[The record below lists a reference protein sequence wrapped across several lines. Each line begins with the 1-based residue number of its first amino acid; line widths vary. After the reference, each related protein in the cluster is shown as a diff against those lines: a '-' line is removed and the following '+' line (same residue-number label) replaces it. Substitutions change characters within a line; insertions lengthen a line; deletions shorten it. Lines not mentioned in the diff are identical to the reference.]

1 MEVLE
6 IGLFWG
12 DLGKV
17 DQVGNAFTKFGIS
30 FLTRK
35 IPVNDG
41 DASKARLELREE
53 NPLNHNVV
61 RDSRLL

>member
-1 MEVLE
+1 MKDIFSKNCFHE
-6 IGLFWG
+6 IGVL
-12 DLGKV
+12 L
-17 DQVGNAFTKFGIS
+17 N
-30 FLTRK
+30 RK

-61 RDSRLL
+61 RDEWLLLIGWLNISDL

>member
-1 MEVLE
+1 MRPAGRLRPCVS
-6 IGLFWG
+6 FH
-12 DLGKV
+12 
-17 DQVGNAFTKFGIS
+17 FGVWPLDS
-30 FLTRK
+30 LTSALRK

-61 RDSRLL
+61 RD

>member
-1 MEVLE
+1 MHDGLSGGCFHEV
-6 IGLFWG
+6 G
-12 DLGKV
+12 V
-17 DQVGNAFTKFGIS
+17 S
-30 FLTRK
+30 SHRK

-61 RDSRLL
+61 RDEWLLLMCYLSRSDL

>member
-1 MEVLE
+1 M
-6 IGLFWG
+6 
-12 DLGKV
+12 
-17 DQVGNAFTKFGIS
+17 KFRMS
-30 FLTRK
+30 FSRRK

-61 RDSRLL
+61 RDVASV